1 MVATRVIGDASRVV
15 SIGGPGLAREIAVGA
30 PTAIVGAGSD
40 PSRTRQV
47 ARLLQGPALSTVVT
61 NDVIGVE
68 TASAY
73 KNVVAIAVGVCEGF
87 SQRMVES
94 ASAHVFANARAA
106 LFALGL
112 VDMVRLAEVLGGQ
125 ADTIVGL
132 AGAGDLYVTCLGGRN
147 GRFGQLLGV
156 GETSEQARKAI
167 GSTVEGV
174 SNCHAALA
182 IAEREGIN
190 LPIARTVEA
199 ALADR
204 LMDREGA
211 QYVTRLMVSGLV
223 ESTSVLRR
231 HN

>member
-1 MVATRVIGDASRVV
+1 
-15 SIGGPGLAREIAVGA
+15 
-30 PTAIVGAGSD
+30 
-40 PSRTRQV
+40 
-47 ARLLQGPALSTVVT
+47 LSTVVT

-94 ASAHVFANARAA
+94 ASAHVFANARVA

-125 ADTIVGL
+125 ADTIAGL

-156 GETSEQARKAI
+156 GETSEQARSARQHGR
-167 GSTVEGV
+167 GSQQ
-174 SNCHAALA
+174 
-182 IAEREGIN
+182 
-190 LPIARTVEA
+190 LPCRPGDRRTGGHQPPDCP
-199 ALADR
+199 DR
-204 LMDREGA
+204 R
-211 QYVTRLMVSGLV
+211 SGPGGPAYGP
-223 ESTSVLRR
+223 RR
-231 HN
+231 SPVRHPANGQRSGGKHFSAKTT